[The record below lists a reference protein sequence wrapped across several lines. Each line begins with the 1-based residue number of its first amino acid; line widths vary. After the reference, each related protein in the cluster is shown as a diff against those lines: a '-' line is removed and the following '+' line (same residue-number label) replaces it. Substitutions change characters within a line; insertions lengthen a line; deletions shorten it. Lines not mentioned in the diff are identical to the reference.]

1 MILHT
6 WEWCSPGCDICVV
19 CGVQQTADNPV
30 SPECSGKTHKPSD
43 VVVSRTDLE
52 WAVEMLEADTP
63 TVRHNGAVYNLR
75 AALADDGSRTE
86 KLMLST
92 QRDQR
97 AVLSEAQHEPCWER
111 IAEAGGYG
119 DPGLLLTDLRFAATK
134 LAEIRPGNGPV
145 TAMRLRRFADSLTAA
160 VLNTENQT

>member
-52 WAVEMLEADTP
+52 AV
-63 TVRHNGAVYNLR
+63 
-75 AALADDGSRTE
+75 LADCYGDSAE
-86 KLMLST
+86 KDRL
-92 QRDQR
+92 R
-97 AVLSEAQHEPCWER
+97 AVLDQ
-111 IAEAGGYG
+111 G
-119 DPGLLLTDLRFAATK
+119 AT
-134 LAEIRPGNGPV
+134 
-145 TAMRLRRFADSLTAA
+145 
-160 VLNTENQT
+160 